1 MDITL
6 NLVKAFRAR
15 FGNKKTIWVWTGFLY
30 EYLANDCAERRELLS
45 YIDVLVDGLFI
56 QHLFKPDLP
65 YKGSLNQRI
74 IDVQQSLSH
83 ARMIEYIVS

>member
-1 MDITL
+1 MEI
-6 NLVKAFRAR
+6 
-15 FGNKKTIWVWTGFLY
+15 KTIWVWTGFLY